1 MRPLILITVTLALL
15 AAGCGD
21 DSNTN
26 TNNTNNNASNN
37 ASNNL
42 STNNSSTDMGNENPD
57 TGNNETPDTGNNETP
72 DTGNNETPD
81 TGNNETPDTG
91 NNETPDVGTGEFVG
105 CTGASGSCDGLTGQA
120 CQAGAQLGCTGSLSI
135 GSCQRKIAC
144 IPGIDGCPFDYC
156 VTVAGNCQF
165 KDPAQRDQ
173 QLACSSHTTYDACV
187 AGDCIPADITPVC
200 SGTWSCDV
208 SFAEIP
214 AEERPPSTS
223 CESFQPLGFA
233 CTPVFQ

>member
-1 MRPLILITVTLALL
+1 MRNFCSMAILVGGIAVAT
-15 AAGCGD
+15 GCGD
-21 DSNTN
+21 D
-26 TNNTNNNASNN
+26 NNANNNP
-37 ASNNL
+37 
-42 STNNSSTDMGNENPD
+42 STNNVNVSTDTGNNETPD

-91 NNETPDVGTGEFVG
+91 NNETPDTGNNETPIGEFIG
-105 CTGASGSCDGLTGQA
+105 CTGPSGSCDGLTGQA
-120 CQAGAQLGCTGSLSI
+120 CQAGAQLGCTGSLTI
-135 GSCQRKIAC
+135 GSCGRKISC

-156 VTVAGNCQF
+156 ETVAGNCQF

-173 QLACSSHTTYDACV
+173 QQACSTHTTYEACV
-187 AGDCIPADITPVC
+187 TGDCIPANITPVC

-214 AEERPPSTS
+214 PEDRPPSTS
-223 CESFQPLGFA
+223 CETFEPLGFA